1 MQRGHN
7 RKKINNSS
15 ERIPDALK
23 FVIDFTKQRGYP
35 PSVREIG
42 RHVGVSSSST
52 IHKFIRKCVDEG
64 YVEIDE
70 KVSRSIRVSKSGK
83 KLISASK

>member
-1 MQRGHN
+1 MRHGHS

-15 ERIPDALK
+15 ERVPDALK
-23 FVIDFTKQRGYP
+23 FVVEFTKQRGYP

-42 RHVGVSSSST
+42 QHVGVSSSST
-52 IHKFIRKCVDEG
+52 IHKFIRKCVEDG

-83 KLISASK
+83 KLISSSK